1 MASLRPITYE
11 TLRWEPQQSR
21 PAGPGRPL
29 GTYHPA
35 VPAAIAALTLDLP
48 PAVHA
53 EAEAASREI
62 TRFDAE
68 LGDDI
73 APFAAVLMRSES
85 AASSQIENLTASA
98 RAIAEAELPGV
109 AAKRNAEMIVA
120 NTAAMQ
126 AALALS
132 DNALSNNVDAA
143 AILAMHRALM
153 ASQPRHTPGEFRTE
167 PVWIGGGSTPV
178 GATFV
183 GPRHHLIPA
192 AIADLITFA
201 RRANIPALPQ
211 IALAHAQF
219 ETIHPFTDGN
229 GRTGRALVQAMLR
242 TKGLTRQL
250 TVPVSAGLLAD
261 TAAYFDALTGYRNG
275 DAAPIVECF
284 SRASSR
290 AIDNGRLLV
299 TELRDIRRCWNDEI
313 TARSDSAVWKLADL
327 LTRRPV
333 VNAALLAAE
342 LGIDSTNAHRYLTP
356 LTEAGIL
363 IETTNR
369 ARNRIWR
376 APEVLAALDAFAE
389 RAGRRG

>member
-1 MASLRPITYE
+1 MASLQPITYE
-11 TLRWEPQQSR
+11 TVRWEPQQGR
-21 PAGPGRPL
+21 PAGAGRAL

-35 VPAAIAALTLDLP
+35 VPASIAGLTLDQSATVL
-48 PAVHA
+48 A

-68 LGDDI
+68 LGGEV
-73 APFAAVLMRSES
+73 APFAAVLLRSES

-109 AAKRNAEMIVA
+109 QAKRNAEMVVA

-126 AALALS
+126 AALSLS
-132 DNALSNNVDAA
+132 DRVDAA
-143 AILAMHRALM
+143 AVLAMHRALM
-153 ASQPRHTPGEFRTE
+153 ATQPRHTPGEFRTE

-183 GPRHHLIPA
+183 GPRHHLIPP
-192 AIADLITFA
+192 AIADLIEFIQRTD
-201 RRANIPALPQ
+201 IPTLPQ
-211 IALAHAQF
+211 IAVAHAQF

-242 TKGLTRQL
+242 NKGLSRQL

-261 TAAYFDALTGYRNG
+261 TGAYFAALTSYRDG
-275 DAAPIVECF
+275 DAAPIIECF

-290 AIDNGRLLV
+290 AVDNGRLLV
-299 TELRDIRRCWNDEI
+299 TDLRDIRQRWNHQI
-313 TARSDSAVWKLADL
+313 VARSDSAVWTVADL

-342 LGIDSTNAHRYLTP
+342 LGIDSTNAHRYLAP

-363 IETTNR
+363 IETTHR

-376 APEVLAALDAFAE
+376 APEVLAALDEFAD

>member
-11 TLRWEPQQSR
+11 TVRWEPQHGR
-21 PAGPGRPL
+21 PAVGGRAF
-29 GTYHPA
+29 GSYRRA
-35 VPAAIAALTLDLP
+35 VPAAVAGLTLDLP
-48 PAVHA
+48 PAVLA
-53 EAEAASREI
+53 EAEAAGREI

-68 LGDDI
+68 LGGEV
-73 APFAAVLMRSES
+73 APFAAVLLRSES

-109 AAKRNAEMIVA
+109 RAKRNAEMIVA

-126 AALALS
+126 AALSLS
-132 DNALSNNVDAA
+132 DTVDAA
-143 AILAMHRALM
+143 AILAMHGALM
-153 ASQPRHTPGEFRTE
+153 ATQPRHTPGKFRTE
-167 PVWIGGGSTPV
+167 AVWIGGGSTPV

-183 GPRHHLIPA
+183 GPRPELIPA
-192 AIADLITFA
+192 AISDLIEFA
-201 RRANIPALPQ
+201 QRTDIPAFPQ
-211 IALAHAQF
+211 IAVAHAQF

-242 TKGLTRQL
+242 NKGLTRQL
-250 TVPVSAGLLAD
+250 TVPVSAGLLDD
-261 TAAYFDALTGYRNG
+261 TGAYFDALTSYREG

-290 AIDNGRLLV
+290 AIINCRLLV
-299 TELRDIRRCWNDEI
+299 TDLRDIRRQWTQKI
-313 TARSDSAVWKLADL
+313 VARSDSAVWKVADL

-363 IETTNR
+363 IETTNKV
-369 ARNRIWR
+369 RNRIWR

>member
-167 PVWIGGGSTPV
+167 PVWIGGG
-178 GATFV
+178 
-183 GPRHHLIPA
+183 
-192 AIADLITFA
+192 
-201 RRANIPALPQ
+201 
-211 IALAHAQF
+211 
-219 ETIHPFTDGN
+219 
-229 GRTGRALVQAMLR
+229 
-242 TKGLTRQL
+242 
-250 TVPVSAGLLAD
+250 
-261 TAAYFDALTGYRNG
+261 
-275 DAAPIVECF
+275 
-284 SRASSR
+284 
-290 AIDNGRLLV
+290 
-299 TELRDIRRCWNDEI
+299 
-313 TARSDSAVWKLADL
+313 
-327 LTRRPV
+327 
-333 VNAALLAAE
+333 
-342 LGIDSTNAHRYLTP
+342 
-356 LTEAGIL
+356 
-363 IETTNR
+363 
-369 ARNRIWR
+369 
-376 APEVLAALDAFAE
+376 
-389 RAGRRG
+389 